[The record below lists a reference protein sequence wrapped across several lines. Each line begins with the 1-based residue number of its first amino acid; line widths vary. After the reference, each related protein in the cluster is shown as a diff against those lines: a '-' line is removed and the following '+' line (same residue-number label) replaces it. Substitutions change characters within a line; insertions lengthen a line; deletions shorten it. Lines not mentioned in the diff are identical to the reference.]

1 MQEEKKTIRIS
12 VRNLVEFVLRSGDL
26 TAGTGRMPDQEAM
39 LAGSR
44 IHRKIQG
51 RRGGGY
57 RAEVALKER
66 VDFETFDLIVEGRA
80 DGIDTDTK
88 GSVIEE
94 IKGIYADVS
103 KLESPV
109 PVHLAQ
115 AKCYACIYAKQEKL
129 EKIRVRMTYCSLET
143 EEIRSFTSSHSAAD
157 LAEWFDGLCQ
167 AYRKWAVF
175 QIEWGE
181 RRNESIKEL
190 MFPFVYRQG
199 QRDMV
204 AAVYHTIR
212 EGKQLFVQ
220 APTGVGKTMSAV
232 FPAVRALLEGYGER
246 IFYLTAKT
254 IARTVA
260 EEAFRILQE
269 SGLLCKNVT
278 LTAKEKLC
286 VCEEMVCDPERCP
299 RAKGHFD
306 RINDALYACL
316 TEETDYSRTSVLAWS
331 ERYRV
336 CPYEL
341 QLELAN
347 FADAVICDY
356 NYVFDPAARL
366 ARFFGETAGKGKT
379 ILLIDEAHNLADRGR
394 EMFSA
399 ELQKEKFLQ
408 MRKLLKTEM
417 TMPEKQIEGQIGFPG
432 DIFPGGIF
440 PEDTDGQ
447 SGPGTAGKETG
458 HLQALDKALSR
469 CNRVLLNYR
478 KECREDTAAVEAYG
492 SRISELR
499 EIQDLAA
506 PLMTLAGI
514 LEEWL
519 KERPSRADKLA
530 AGVEEELLSFYFEI
544 NAFLRTYDL
553 LDEKYMIYAEDRKD
567 VFTLKLFCVDPSR
580 NLQAVLDRTAAAV
593 FFSATLL
600 PMQYYEGLLTEK
612 TDSYRVV
619 IPSPFDPGRRLLAVG
634 TDISTR
640 YRARGP
646 ELYQKIAEYIRQ
658 TTGNRPGNYMVY
670 FPSYR
675 MLEDVLDAWMAEAG
689 MKAGEDARM
698 AEAGVKAGED
708 ARMAEAGA
716 DKNIASSAAG
726 SKDASFAAAETEE
739 EPLILAQKPGMT
751 EADRDTFLAE
761 FRKEA
766 DGGEGDAGRKTR
778 IGFCVMGGI
787 FAEGID
793 LAGEQLIGAIV
804 VGTGLPQVA
813 GEKELLRRYYDR
825 IGKDG
830 FAYAYRFPGLN
841 KVLQAAGRV
850 IRTPEDTG
858 LILLLDDRF
867 WSRDYF
873 PYYPREWSDMQK
885 TTLQQISAAARR
897 FWDGISDGGKN

>member
-1 MQEEKKTIRIS
+1 MQKEKKTVRIS
-12 VRNLVEFVLRSGDL
+12 VRNLVEFLLRSGDL
-26 TAGTGRMPDQEAM
+26 TAGTGRIPDQEAM

-57 RAEVALKER
+57 RAEVPLKER
-66 VDFETFDLIVEGRA
+66 VDFGTFDLVVEGRA

-115 AKCYACIYAKQEKL
+115 AKCYACIFAKQEKL
-129 EKIRVRMTYCSLET
+129 DTIRIRMTYCSLET
-143 EEIRSFTSSHSAAD
+143 EEIRSFTTSHRTED
-157 LAEWFDGLCQ
+157 LAEWFDELCL
-167 AYRKWAVF
+167 AYRKWAAF
-175 QIEWGE
+175 QITWGE
-181 RRNESIKEL
+181 LRSESIRDL
-190 MFPFVYRQG
+190 AFPFVYRAG

-204 AAVYHTIR
+204 AAVYHTIK
-212 EGKQLFVQ
+212 EGKQLFAQ

-232 FPAVRALLEGYGER
+232 FPAVRALREGYGER

-269 SGLLCKNVT
+269 NGLRCKAVT

-286 VCEEMVCDPERCP
+286 ICEEMVCDPAHCP
-299 RAKGHFD
+299 RAKGHYD
-306 RINDALYACL
+306 RINEALYAFL
-316 TEETDYSRTSVLAWS
+316 TEGTDYSRNEMLAWS
-331 ERYRV
+331 EQYSV

-399 ELQKEKFLQ
+399 SLQKESFLS
-408 MRKLLKTEM
+408 MRKLLKNENESAAQTD
-417 TMPEKQIEGQIGFPG
+417 EK
-432 DIFPGGIF
+432 
-440 PEDTDGQ
+440 TDE
-447 SGPGTAGKETG
+447 K
-458 HLQALDKALSR
+458 LFRALDRALSR
-469 CNRVLLNYR
+469 CNRVLLTYR
-478 KECREDTAAVEAYG
+478 KECREDPEAFDAYG
-492 SRISELR
+492 SRVAGRS
-499 EIQDLAA
+499 EIQELTA
-506 PLMTLAGI
+506 PLMTLTGT
-514 LEEWL
+514 LEEIL
-519 KERPSRADKLA
+519 KEQPDSVDEQLR
-530 AGVEEELLSFYFEI
+530 SFYFEI
-544 NAFLRTYDL
+544 NAFLRTLDL
-553 LDEKYMIYAEDRKD
+553 LDEKYIIYTEDRRD
-567 VFTLKLFCVDPSR
+567 SFTLKLFCVDPSR
-580 NLQAVLDRTAAAV
+580 NLQAVLNRAAAAV

-600 PMQYYEGLLTEK
+600 PIQYYEGLLTEQS
-612 TDSYRVV
+612 DSYRVA
-619 IPSPFDPGRRLLAVG
+619 IPSPFDVSRRHLAVG
-634 TDISTR
+634 ADVSTR
-640 YRARGP
+640 YRMRGP
-646 ELYQKIAEYIRQ
+646 ELYQKIAAYIRQ
-658 TTGNRPGNYMVY
+658 TAQAMQGNYMVY
-670 FPSYR
+670 FPSYK
-675 MLEDVLDAWMAEAG
+675 MLEDVRAVWNEA
-689 MKAGEDARM
+689 
-698 AEAGVKAGED
+698 
-708 ARMAEAGA
+708 A
-716 DKNIASSAAG
+716 DRQPDSAPVEG
-726 SKDASFAAAETEE
+726 QEE
-739 EPLILAQKPGMT
+739 IIVLAQQPGMT
-751 EADRDTFLAE
+751 ESDRDAFLAE
-761 FRKEA
+761 FREKDTCE
-766 DGGEGDAGRKTR
+766 EGSAQRKTR

-793 LAGEQLIGAIV
+793 LAGDQLIGAIV
-804 VGTGLPQVA
+804 VGTGLPQVS

-825 IGKDG
+825 NGKDG

-858 LILLLDDRF
+858 VILLLDDRF

-873 PYYPREWSDMQK
+873 PYYPREWSDMRQ
-885 TTLQQISAAARR
+885 TTLQQISGEIRE
-897 FWDGISDGGKN
+897 FWTGLNVVEQSSGSGA